1 MPKEDPIKDNNAEFS
16 GQLQTFKNN
25 VTDYSAVLGL
35 SAGAVS
41 GQAADAD
48 YIQYC
53 VLCQNIALLYGRQWT
68 AWLRGVRSGHGV
80 AGSGAPVAPTLP
92 TAVPAVSWGV
102 EARFRALRQNVL
114 DSSGYNPPIGEALG
128 VIGAEMTRPDFGAL
142 KPRLKPKVSGNAV
155 LVGWSWDGNGA
166 FLDMIRLEVDRGD
179 GKGFV
184 LLAMDTTPN
193 YTDTAPFPATPAKW
207 TYRAMYYVGDNGV
220 GQWSDPASVMV
231 GA

>member
-1 MPKEDPIKDNNAEFS
+1 MDGVVARGPFRPRRRRERCAGGAD
-16 GQLQTFKNN
+16 
-25 VTDYSAVLGL
+25 SADR
-35 SAGAVS
+35 SAG
-41 GQAADAD
+41 GE
-48 YIQYC
+48 
-53 VLCQNIALLYGRQWT
+53 LGR
-68 AWLRGVRSGHGV
+68 
-80 AGSGAPVAPTLP
+80 GSA
-92 TAVPAVSWGV
+92 
-102 EARFRALRQNVL
+102 FRALRQNVL